1 MIQQITDELFD
12 SVVMKSEMP
21 VVVDFSATWCGPCRA
36 LEPILHK
43 LSEDYE
49 GKVKMVKCDVEECQE
64 AAARFGVM
72 NIPYLAFIKQ
82 GELVDSNLG
91 AAPERIIAEKI
102 NKLIG

>member
-36 LEPILHK
+36 LEPVLK
-43 LSEDYE
+43 ELSDEYE
-49 GKVKMVKCDVEECQE
+49 GKVKFVKCDVEECQD

-72 NIPYLAFIKQ
+72 NIPYLAFIKEGNQ
-82 GELVDSNLG
+82 IDSNLG
-91 AAPERIIAEKI
+91 AAPKRIIADKI
-102 NKLIG
+102 DKMIG